1 MMKLLTTRFLHLPL
15 GMLVVGLVTPPAV
28 TLLATEAEP
37 FMVSLPYW
45 MSCWIYLGLSL
56 MAIRLTCLR
65 LIESSVPTRN
75 CTAEQTGVQAHVR
88 TAELL
93 IMGVAL
99 YSLNWGVAPTVIEEA
114 VLFISMR
121 LGITLLLLGGVVMM
135 FTHIKMRD
143 LQGAKK

>member
-1 MMKLLTTRFLHLPL
+1 MKLLTARFLHLPL
-15 GMLVVGLVTPPAV
+15 GILSLGLITPLAV
-28 TLLATEAEP
+28 IVIVPEAELL
-37 FMVSLPYW
+37 MASLPYW

-65 LIESSVPTRN
+65 LMESSVPPRN
-75 CTAEQTGVQAHVR
+75 CPQEQTGIQAHVR

-99 YSLNWGVAPTVIEEA
+99 HSLNWGIAPTVIEEA